1 MIIKH
6 LRANSSSM
14 SGSGET
20 VVSRRNVARDRNST
34 SDADSAFQDDK
45 RKDDDSKQTRFSLME
60 EILLLGLKD
69 REGYTSFWNDSISF
83 GLRGCFL
90 IELAIRGRIS
100 LEPPSDRRFILSRN
114 VVVIKNVPTGDMLL
128 DEALRTINTNK
139 PADVKSWIEY
149 LSGETWNPFKITLQ
163 MRNVRERIAK
173 NLVEKGVCS
182 TEKQN
187 FILFDMTTH
196 PLINTPAKQ
205 LIIQRLNDAVLSNWT
220 DIQRMD
226 KRCLSLIVVAHR
238 ADVLENAFLTLSN
251 QDYST
256 AMKRVRMLLDLNY
269 NEYGST
275 GTPADVMWA
284 VFAALSS

>member
-1 MIIKH
+1 
-6 LRANSSSM
+6 
-14 SGSGET
+14 
-20 VVSRRNVARDRNST
+20 
-34 SDADSAFQDDK
+34 
-45 RKDDDSKQTRFSLME
+45 ME
-60 EILLLGLKD
+60 EVLLLGLKD
-69 REGYTSFWNDSISF
+69 REGYTSFWSDNISL

-90 IELAIRGRIS
+90 IELALRGRIT
-100 LEPPSDRRFILSRN
+100 LEPPSTRRLILNRN
-114 VVVIKNVPTGDMLL
+114 VIVIKNVPTGDMLL
-128 DEALRTINTNK
+128 DEALRTISSNS
-139 PADVKSWIEY
+139 PADVKSWIDY
-149 LSGETWNPFKITLQ
+149 LSGDTWNPFKIALQ

-205 LIIQRLNDAVLSNWT
+205 LVIQRIIDALLSNWTT

-226 KRCLSLIVVAHR
+226 KRMLSLIVVSQR

-251 QDYST
+251 QDYNT
-256 AMKRVRMLLDLNY
+256 ATKHVRTLMDLNY

-275 GTPADVMWA
+275 GTPADVIWA

>member
-1 MIIKH
+1 M
-6 LRANSSSM
+6 A
-14 SGSGET
+14 GAGET
-20 VVSRRNVARDRNST
+20 VVFRRNIRRDGSSSSDINS
-34 SDADSAFQDDK
+34 ALRDDK
-45 RKDDDSKQTRFSLME
+45 QKDDDSKQTRFTLME
-60 EILLLGLKD
+60 EVLLLGLKD
-69 REGYTSFWNDSISF
+69 REGYTSFWSDNISL

-90 IELAIRGRIS
+90 IELALRGRIT
-100 LEPPSDRRFILSRN
+100 LEPPSARRLILNRN
-114 VVVIKNVPTGDMLL
+114 VIVIKNVPTGDMLL
-128 DEALRTINTNK
+128 DEALRTISSNG
-139 PADVKSWIEY
+139 PADVKSWIDY
-149 LSGETWNPFKITLQ
+149 LSGDTWNPFKIALQ

-205 LIIQRLNDAVLSNWT
+205 LIMQRINDALLSNWTT

-226 KRCLSLIVVAHR
+226 RRILSLIIVSQR

-251 QDYST
+251 QDYNT
-256 AMKRVRMLLDLNY
+256 ATKHVRILLDLNY

-275 GTPADVMWA
+275 GTPVDVIWA

>member
-1 MIIKH
+1 
-6 LRANSSSM
+6 M
-14 SGSGET
+14 SGTGET
-20 VVSRRNVARDRNST
+20 VVSRRNIGRDRPST
-34 SDADSAFQDDK
+34 SDADPAYTDDK
-45 RKDDDSKQTRFSLME
+45 QKDDESKQTRFTLME

-69 REGYTSFWNDSISF
+69 REGYTSFWNDNISF

-90 IELAIRGRIS
+90 IELALRGRIT
-100 LEPPSDRRFILSRN
+100 LEPPSARRLILNRN

-128 DEALRTINTNK
+128 DEALRTISANK

-173 NLVEKGVCS
+173 NLVEKGVCC

-205 LIIQRLNDAVLSNWT
+205 LIIQRLNDALLNNWT
-220 DIQRMD
+220 TDVHRMD

-251 QDYST
+251 QDYNT
-256 AMKRVRMLLDLNY
+256 AMKHVRALLDLNY

-275 GTPADVMWA
+275 GTPLDVIWG

>member
-1 MIIKH
+1 MVGFCVIFYH
-6 LRANSSSM
+6 
-14 SGSGET
+14 
-20 VVSRRNVARDRNST
+20 
-34 SDADSAFQDDK
+34 
-45 RKDDDSKQTRFSLME
+45 
-60 EILLLGLKD
+60 
-69 REGYTSFWNDSISF
+69 
-83 GLRGCFL
+83 FL
-90 IELAIRGRIS
+90 
-100 LEPPSDRRFILSRN
+100 
-114 VVVIKNVPTGDMLL
+114 
-128 DEALRTINTNK
+128 
-139 PADVKSWIEY
+139 
-149 LSGETWNPFKITLQ
+149 GETWNPFKIALQ

-205 LIIQRLNDAVLSNWT
+205 LIIQRLNDAVLNNWT
-220 DIQRMD
+220 SDINRMD

-251 QDYST
+251 QDYNA
-256 AMKRVRMLLDLNY
+256 AMKHVRTLLDLNY

-275 GTPADVMWA
+275 GTPSDVIWA

>member
-1 MIIKH
+1 
-6 LRANSSSM
+6 
-14 SGSGET
+14 
-20 VVSRRNVARDRNST
+20 
-34 SDADSAFQDDK
+34 
-45 RKDDDSKQTRFSLME
+45 
-60 EILLLGLKD
+60 
-69 REGYTSFWNDSISF
+69 
-83 GLRGCFL
+83 
-90 IELAIRGRIS
+90 
-100 LEPPSDRRFILSRN
+100 
-114 VVVIKNVPTGDMLL
+114 
-128 DEALRTINTNK
+128 
-139 PADVKSWIEY
+139 
-149 LSGETWNPFKITLQ
+149 

-205 LIIQRLNDAVLSNWT
+205 LIMQRINDALLSNWTT

-226 KRCLSLIVVAHR
+226 RRILSLIVVSQR

-251 QDYST
+251 QDYNT
-256 AMKRVRMLLDLNY
+256 ATKHVRTLLDLNY

-275 GTPADVMWA
+275 GTPVDVIWA